1 MLTIQ
6 KRALCKQSGA
16 GHPLEIGRALYG
28 LLVRAYHLSDV
39 PGVRLRRSATT
50 NAAAAAANFCPL
62 SGICIDVQAFSRMFF
77 QPRSEA
83 LRSRTVTPD
92 STRDLA
98 PPSCS

>member
-1 MLTIQ
+1 MLVQ
-6 KRALCKQSGA
+6 KRALCKESGA

-28 LLVRAYHLSDV
+28 LLVRAYLLSDV

-50 NAAAAAANFCPL
+50 NAAAAAANFWPL